1 VEFVRQSWPFYGD
14 CRIHFSK
21 RRSIY
26 EAVGGYAMT
35 DRELLQMALDALEA
49 HADIGIKAIKQI
61 EALRARLA
69 QPDGITLTNMRHP
82 EILAVDEDADVNP
95 DSLETIEI
103 DLPEPEPQ
111 ETIAKWIKANTEHRQ
126 WYICPKCSYQ
136 APRFRDEWVGL
147 TDEEARELC
156 VANVP
161 YVIDMVRALE
171 AKLKEKNS
179 I

>member
-1 VEFVRQSWPFYGD
+1 
-14 CRIHFSK
+14 
-21 RRSIY
+21 
-26 EAVGGYAMT
+26 MT
-35 DRELLQMALDALEA
+35 DRELMQEALNVIIA
-49 HADIGIKAIKQI
+49 AIKSGDWKVDGACDPDFVI
-61 EALRARLA
+61 NALRARLA

-82 EILAVDEDADVNP
+82 ENLAVDEDADVNP

-147 TDEEARELC
+147 TDKEIEDCLEMSIQGTC
-156 VANVP
+156 
-161 YVIDMVRALE
+161 RAIE
-171 AKLKEKNS
+171 AKLKEKNT
-179 I
+179 